1 MSKKAESK
9 LNNSKKV
16 REDSENLIQRER
28 KKQEMGE
35 KGDSQ
40 KVTGQKSVEGEEVT
54 NLKKEIE
61 VLKDKN
67 LRLLADLDN
76 QKKDFF
82 REMEKMSKILKH
94 NVRKEL
100 IERILPLF
108 DNYDRAIKIS
118 QTYQDPK
125 IKQFLVGFQMT
136 FAESQNDF
144 FKKEGVEEIKVEPKK
159 DTYNRELH
167 SPQQVEESDDY
178 TEGTILEVLKK
189 GYLYQKKVL
198 RLAEVKVSK
207 RRGEKSK
214 QA

>member
-1 MSKKAESK
+1 MNKKAESK
-9 LNNSKKV
+9 LNNSKKE
-16 REDSENLIQRER
+16 REETENLVQQEGE
-28 KKQEMGE
+28 KQEVEE
-35 KGDSQ
+35 KEDSQ
-40 KVTGQKSVEGEEVT
+40 KVTGQKSVKNEEVAE
-54 NLKKEIE
+54 LKKEIE
-61 VLKDKN
+61 VLKEKN

-82 REMEKMSKILKH
+82 REMEKMTKVLKY
-94 NVRKEL
+94 NVSKEL
-100 IERILPLF
+100 IGKILPLF
-108 DNYDRAIKIS
+108 DSYDRAIKIS

-144 FKKEGVEEIKVEPKK
+144 FKKEGVEEIRIEPKK
-159 DTYNRELH
+159 DIYNRELH
-167 SPQQVEESDDY
+167 NPQQVEERDDY

-207 RRGEKSK
+207 KKG
-214 QA
+214 